1 MSVRCARFHGPHIG
15 PADHVQPPSFVRLW
29 QTAVGG
35 ASRGTT
41 GDTLPCAVTRERWV
55 GTCRREWLDHVMVLN
70 HKHLQRLLQEF
81 LSSNKRVV

>member
-1 MSVRCARFHGPHIG
+1 MKIAEGLLLCPHCNHGVLGIRGSQNEPVQCADVGH
-15 PADHVQPPSFVRLW
+15 RLH
-29 QTAVGG
+29 AG
-35 ASRGTT
+35 
-41 GDTLPCAVTRERWV
+41 ERWV

>member
-41 GDTLPCAVTRERWV
+41 GDTLPCAVTLDGVFGRHKYWNRAAGVKE
-55 GTCRREWLDHVMVLN
+55 TEWMGLTMGN
-70 HKHLQRLLQEF
+70 AGE
-81 LSSNKRVV
+81 